1 MAMER
6 CPPEIWH
13 YILSPIC
20 NDGGT
25 TALRLSSVSK
35 FIRSISASV
44 RFQSATCKT
53 SRSIISLTYAL
64 ESTPPHQRIMRHL
77 FISSTRWQPPPPTSS
92 SRSRPIQGAK
102 IRSSAARDGSIHYAI
117 LHILTLVAPTLQ
129 TLSMVAHCSTW
140 VQLPLPPSLPALQE
154 MSIQHEFPGGCLVP
168 SALDSLQEAPALKM
182 LILVG
187 FLRVSQ
193 PIEIA
198 GTIRSFA
205 PGLTHLLLPR
215 DAGNGDR
222 LLRSF
227 AREVCLNALGPNSRI
242 NGEGEKELPTALEAL
257 FLGTA
262 AGRPLFIMAQ
272 NGKRIMPSNNRSNP
286 SLDHSGEMHI
296 HWSARLEGRKGYWK
310 DDWPDVPVE
319 KLSLPRLQLGQ

>member
-35 FIRSISASV
+35 FIRNISAPV

-77 FISSTRWQPPPPTSS
+77 FISSTRWQPPPTSS
-92 SRSRPIQGAK
+92 SVSRPTQSVK
-102 IRSSAARDGSIHYAI
+102 IRSSTARDGSIHYAI

-129 TLSMVAHCSTW
+129 TFSMVAHCSTW
-140 VQLPLPPSLPALQE
+140 VQLPFPPSLPALQE
-154 MSIQHEFPGGCLVP
+154 LSIQHEFPGGCLVS
-168 SALDSLQEAPALKM
+168 SALDSLKEAPALKM
-182 LILVG
+182 LILFG

-198 GTIRSFA
+198 GTIRSIA
-205 PGLTHLLLPR
+205 PGLTHLLLPH
-215 DAGNGDR
+215 DAGNGGR

-227 AREVCLNALGPNSRI
+227 AREVCLNALGHGSRVDE
-242 NGEGEKELPTALEAL
+242 EGKVELPTALEAL
-257 FLGTA
+257 YLGTGA
-262 AGRPLFIMAQ
+262 SAPPFLMVQ
-272 NGKRIMPSNNRSNP
+272 NGKRIVPSNNRFNR
-286 SLDHSGEMHI
+286 SLDKLGEMHI
-296 HWSARLEGRKGYWK
+296 HWLARLEGRNGYWK
-310 DDWPDVPVE
+310 DDWADVPVE
-319 KLSLPRLQLGQ
+319 ELSLSRLQLGQ